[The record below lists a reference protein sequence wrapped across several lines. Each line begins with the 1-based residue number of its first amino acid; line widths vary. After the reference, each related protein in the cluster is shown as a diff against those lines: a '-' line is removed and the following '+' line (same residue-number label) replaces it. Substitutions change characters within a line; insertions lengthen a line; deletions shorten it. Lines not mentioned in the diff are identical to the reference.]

1 MHFEV
6 IHKPCNTVEGGGGE
20 CVLKPSIG
28 DVLSDPSSVEEL
40 SNSSNTAVP
49 GEQPSA
55 LIDLPLF
62 SLEEALQLV
71 GLDEEATQQNT
82 PSDKESSAEEH
93 KAPPPAVVVP
103 STSEEEGEEKVEKQQ
118 QLESDEEPSLLSDMI
133 QTAQFHH
140 PHPHPRAF
148 QENSLGDSSPSPSGG
163 LGQTAPF
170 QCPPFARACPIK

>member
-6 IHKPCNTVEGGGGE
+6 IHKPCNTVEGE

-71 GLDEEATQQNT
+71 GLDEESTQQNT
-82 PSDKESSAEEH
+82 PSDKELSAEEH
-93 KAPPPAVVVP
+93 KAPPPVVVVP
-103 STSEEEGEEKVEKQQ
+103 SPSEEEGEKVEKQQ
-118 QLESDEEPSLLSDMI
+118 QLDSDEEPSLLSDMI

-163 LGQTAPF
+163 LGQTATF
-170 QCPPFARACPIK
+170 HRPPFAGAR